1 MMNIWKSLLG
11 KEQQGEE
18 ARENMPALIVCAG
31 LGGYMTGR
39 VSQVLVIILL
49 RRSWSSTTDL
59 STVITAVHRRHSQA
73 QCSTNPEAN
82 WGQTGA
88 LHLMLLPPYLFFITM
103 IIFLHCFYSHDVIHS
118 SRLIWDWMMVVFHWY
133 LYGRL
138 GKLVSMAW
146 YRLVVRVPVQ

>member
-31 LGGYMTGR
+31 WGGGYMTGR
-39 VSQVLVIILL
+39 VSKVLVIILL

-73 QCSTNPEAN
+73 PCSTTPEAN
-82 WGQTGA
+82 
-88 LHLMLLPPYLFFITM
+88 
-103 IIFLHCFYSHDVIHS
+103 
-118 SRLIWDWMMVVFHWY
+118 
-133 LYGRL
+133 
-138 GKLVSMAW
+138 
-146 YRLVVRVPVQ
+146 